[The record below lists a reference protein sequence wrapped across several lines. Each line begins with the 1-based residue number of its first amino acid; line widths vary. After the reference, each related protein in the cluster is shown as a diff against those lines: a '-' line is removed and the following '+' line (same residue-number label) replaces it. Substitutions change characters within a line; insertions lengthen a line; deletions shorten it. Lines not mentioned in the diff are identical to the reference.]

1 MSSGS
6 GRAEEVLSR
15 LPDPYKYWA
24 GFQLQAGGG
33 GSYFTALPIMWGP
46 TGSHLKGEGCHSIW
60 TSENCALSMS
70 FQISLVRWQP
80 SPKRIQVGSKTRCHR
95 KALLSRGS
103 ATCSQKNSTPPWE
116 GGRRELRPLLSSI
129 LLSVSPPFLLRPSLS
144 DLSEVGT
151 SGWGVCGA
159 NCSRILCT
167 SSSCPPQHT
176 QGASANWVTTIDHG
190 STELP
195 GLCRREQ

>member
-1 MSSGS
+1 MGQGRGRTGAPEGGGLSPEPCRKVFCLWRRQTDCGGGLRLVSSGS

-129 LLSVSPPFLLRPSLS
+129 LLCLSHLPSFS
-144 DLSEVGT
+144 DPACQISLK
-151 SGWGVCGA
+151 
-159 NCSRILCT
+159 
-167 SSSCPPQHT
+167 
-176 QGASANWVTTIDHG
+176 
-190 STELP
+190 
-195 GLCRREQ
+195 